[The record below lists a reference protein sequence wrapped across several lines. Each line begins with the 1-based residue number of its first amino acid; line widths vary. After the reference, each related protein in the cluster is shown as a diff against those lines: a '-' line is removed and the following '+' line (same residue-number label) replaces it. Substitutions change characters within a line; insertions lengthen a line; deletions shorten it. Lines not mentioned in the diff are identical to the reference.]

1 MNGILY
7 LVPVPIGDG
16 DPKDELAPRVVFI
29 VNGIRDFIV
38 ENERS
43 ARRVLSRMMPQAA
56 LDAST
61 LNILDEHTR
70 PEALAGLLA
79 PLLAGRNAAIISE
92 AGSPCVADPGAALV
106 AAASRAGVRAIPLP
120 GPSAI
125 LMAIMA
131 SGLGG
136 QRFAFRGYLPPD
148 TAGREAALREL
159 ETRSAND
166 GSTQVFIE
174 TPYRNDSMAQ
184 SAAKVLRSETLFCAA
199 IGLSS
204 PEERIVRMEA
214 ATWRK
219 ATPAIGKIPTVFLL
233 SATAEPGPAVQER
246 PLQRATERPAKRS
259 SDHRDTSGPASDR
272 RHPAG
277 SRDDRKQS
285 KSATPRPKPR
295 RDA

>member
-1 MNGILY
+1 MSGILY

-16 DPKDELAPRVVFI
+16 NPQDELAPRVVCI

-43 ARRVLSRMMPQAA
+43 ARRVLSRMMSQSA

-61 LNILDEHTR
+61 LCILDEHTQ
-70 PEALAGLLA
+70 PEALSSLLA

-106 AAASRAGVRAIPLP
+106 AAAARSGIRSIPLP
-120 GPSAI
+120 GPSSI

-131 SGLGG
+131 TGLGG

-148 TAGREAALREL
+148 TAGRESVLREL
-159 ETRSAND
+159 ETLSAQE

-174 TPYRNDSMAQ
+174 TPYRNDSMAL
-184 SAAKVLRSETLFCAA
+184 SAAKVLGNDTIFCAA

-204 PEERIVRMEA
+204 SEERIIRMEISA
-214 ATWRK
+214 WRK
-219 ATPAIGKIPTVFLL
+219 TVPTIGKIPTVFLL
-233 SATAEPGPAVQER
+233 LAAIQIPYQGQARQHLRSPERYDKHSRIDKKNNKSVQ
-246 PLQRATERPAKRS
+246 PRS
-259 SDHRDTSGPASDR
+259 KPHRDA
-272 RHPAG
+272 
-277 SRDDRKQS
+277 
-285 KSATPRPKPR
+285 
-295 RDA
+295 

>member
-1 MNGILY
+1 MSGILY

-16 DPKDELAPRVVFI
+16 DPRDELAPRVVNI
-29 VNGIRDFIV
+29 VNEIRDFIV

-61 LNILDEHTR
+61 LSILDEHTR
-70 PEALAGLLA
+70 PEAVAGLLA
-79 PLLAGRNAAIISE
+79 PLLAGRNAAIVSE

-106 AAASRAGVRAIPLP
+106 AAASRAGIRSIPLP
-120 GPSAI
+120 GPSSI

-131 SGLGG
+131 TGLGG

-148 TAGREAALREL
+148 SAGRETALREL
-159 ETRSAND
+159 EARSAHE

-184 SAAKVLRSETLFCAA
+184 SAARVLGGDTIFCAA

-204 PEERIVRMEA
+204 PDERIVRMEA
-214 ATWRK
+214 AAWRK
-219 ATPAIGKIPTVFLL
+219 AMPAIGKIPAVFLL
-233 SATAEPGPAVQER
+233 LAPTGQGVAAPERTLRKTTANS
-246 PLQRATERPAKRS
+246 LNHT
-259 SDHRDTSGPASDR
+259 H
-272 RHPAG
+272 G
-277 SRDDRKQS
+277 SRNQGGRNDVRKQS
-285 KSATPRPKPR
+285 KTSIPRPKPR

>member
-1 MNGILY
+1 MSGILY

-16 DPKDELAPRVVFI
+16 DPEDELSPRVVRV

-56 LDAST
+56 LDASV
-61 LNILDEHTR
+61 LSVLDEHTR

-79 PLLAGRNAAIISE
+79 PLLAGRNAAIVSE
-92 AGSPCVADPGAALV
+92 AGSPCVADPGASLV
-106 AAASRAGVRAIPLP
+106 AAASRAGIRTVPLP
-120 GPSAI
+120 GPSSI

-159 ETRSAND
+159 EVRSAQE
-166 GSTQVFIE
+166 GSTQAFIE
-174 TPYRNDSMAQ
+174 TPYRNDSMVQ
-184 SAAKVLRSETLFCAA
+184 SAAKVLRGDTLFCAA

-214 ATWRK
+214 AAWRK
-219 ATPAIGKIPTVFLL
+219 SAPAVGKVPAVFLL
-233 SATAEPGPAVQER
+233 LAAVEHAPAGRNDNRKPPKSTPPGPK
-246 PLQRATERPAKRS
+246 P
-259 SDHRDTSGPASDR
+259 HRHA
-272 RHPAG
+272 
-277 SRDDRKQS
+277 
-285 KSATPRPKPR
+285 
-295 RDA
+295 

>member
-16 DPKDELAPRVVFI
+16 DPRDELAPRVVRI
-29 VNGIRDFIV
+29 VNDIRDFIV

-61 LNILDEHTR
+61 LSILDEHTK

-79 PLLAGRNAAIISE
+79 PLLAGRNAAIVSE

-106 AAASRAGVRAIPLP
+106 AAASRAGIRSIPLP

-131 SGLGG
+131 TGLGG
-136 QRFAFRGYLPPD
+136 QRFTFRGYLPPD
-148 TAGREAALREL
+148 TAGRENALREL
-159 ETRSAND
+159 ELRSAQE
-166 GSTQVFIE
+166 GSTQAYIE

-184 SAAKVLRSETLFCAA
+184 SAAKVLRSDTLFCAA

-204 PEERIVRMEA
+204 PQERIVRMEA
-214 ATWRK
+214 AAWRK
-219 ATPAIGKIPTVFLL
+219 VTPAIGKIPTVFLL
-233 SATAEPGPAVQER
+233 LAAPPPAQTPPGR
-246 PLQRATERPAKRS
+246 LTKR
-259 SDHRDTSGPASDR
+259 D
-272 RHPAG
+272 
-277 SRDDRKQS
+277 SRLH
-285 KSATPRPKPR
+285 
-295 RDA
+295 